1 MNKLKSFSGGNERA
15 EQAIQLIYEQLRD
28 FDDSS
33 SHSDCLRTV
42 LRNNKEAL
50 IHKQAAVPY
59 PIVYQNNYEEGFKM
73 ENFNSLSLNDLRS
86 LTGGVRIYGSNGY
99 AWTDKHGHWHYTVT
113 KGAVDTVFGIIG
125 NGWGSAGAS
134 GRQH

>member
-1 MNKLKSFSGGNERA
+1 
-15 EQAIQLIYEQLRD
+15 
-28 FDDSS
+28 
-33 SHSDCLRTV
+33 
-42 LRNNKEAL
+42 
-50 IHKQAAVPY
+50 
-59 PIVYQNNYEEGFKM
+59 M

-134 GRQH
+134 GRQHQTHIKGDKKWLTVKKFSVKSENIKYVV